1 MTYIVKDEVD
11 SAEESFYDQDL
22 LQTDYMQHYRKGYYH
37 CREEGFNLN
46 FYRNYLSIL
55 NYLNEIHQYNKP
67 HAASFT
73 KRIKAHAKTWKE
85 CETVVP
91 KTWKECE
98 AVVSEVI
105 VYHSYLRPMYEGL
118 VRSISIEHNEC
129 DVMVERCD
137 GTKYYLEVFCIMPDF
152 KEDENGVIEVTTHT
166 QEAFS
171 SVRHKLLT
179 KINKQEQLSKTRENF
194 AVIELNDQMI
204 ANDFV
209 VPSSL
214 SDGYKINLDLQNKNV
229 INEGYDWNKSVF
241 ELPETKFLKGIIWFH
256 QGAYQYRRTL
266 LNPYFRNI

>member
-11 SAEESFYDQDL
+11 YAEESFYDQAL

-37 CREEGFNLN
+37 CREEGFDLN

-55 NYLNEIHQYNKP
+55 NYLNEIHQYDKS

-73 KRIKAHAKTWKE
+73 KRIKAH
-85 CETVVP
+85 P

-118 VRSISIEHNEC
+118 VRSILLERNEC
-129 DVMVERCD
+129 DVIVERCD
-137 GTKYYLEVFCIMPDF
+137 GTKYYLEVFCIMPNF

-171 SVRHKLLT
+171 SVRQKLLT
-179 KINKQEQLSKTRENF
+179 KINKQKQFTKPRENF
-194 AVIELNDQMI
+194 AVIELNDKKI
-204 ANDFV
+204 ARDFTIL
-209 VPSSL
+209 SSL
-214 SDGYKINLDLQNKNV
+214 TDGYKINFDLQTKKV
-229 INEGYDWNKSVF
+229 INEGYDWEKSVF

-256 QGAYQYRRTL
+256 LGAYQYRKTL
-266 LNPYFRNI
+266 FNPYLRNT

>member
-37 CREEGFNLN
+37 CREERFNLN
-46 FYRNYLSIL
+46 CYRNYLSIL
-55 NYLNEIHQYNKP
+55 NYLNEIHQYDKSD
-67 HAASFT
+67 AANFT
-73 KRIKAHAKTWKE
+73 KRIKNQQKMWKD
-85 CETVVP
+85 
-91 KTWKECE
+91 CE

-118 VRSISIEHNEC
+118 VRSILLDANEC
-129 DVMVERCD
+129 DVIVERCD

-152 KEDENGVIEVTTHT
+152 KKDENGVIEVTTHT

-171 SVRHKLLT
+171 SVRQKLLT
-179 KINKQEQLSKTRENF
+179 KINKQKQFTKPRENF

-209 VPSSL
+209 VLSSL

-229 INEGYDWNKSVF
+229 INEGYDWDKSVF

-256 QGAYQYRRTL
+256 QGAYQYRKTL
-266 LNPYFRNI
+266 LNRYFGNIS